1 MNKIIVSY
9 WTGFNYSD
17 INIDHNSEYDYSD
30 KKRNEIIDVFL
41 GHGHYVMLKQQADD
55 TLIIYID
62 DRRFTQR

>member
-9 WTGFNYSD
+9 WIGFNYSD
-17 INIDHNSEYDYSD
+17 INIDHNSEFDYSD

-41 GHGHYVMLKQQADD
+41 GHGHYVMLKQTYD
-55 TLIIYID
+55 TLTIYID